1 MILCIGDSFTYGEEL
16 SDPLRQ
22 AWPNLL
28 ADTYYGV
35 DVLNLG
41 KSGASNDWIFTTA
54 IERTAWERYDVVIV
68 QWTDP
73 GRIDLSISGNDI
85 QGVNSSTQRLNKT
98 DKKWLDK
105 YYKEFYDDEYAW
117 RRTITQIIALQNY
130 FKSTKQPY
138 VMTSMNTIIEK
149 RSMFY
154 TVSGAIDTTTFLE
167 PLTQMSYGCEKGP
180 GGHPLVEG
188 HQAIA
193 DKMEKYL
200 NENFNMRTTGQW

>member
-16 SDPLRQ
+16 DDTRK

-28 ADTYYGV
+28 ADCFYGI

-54 IERTAWERYDVVIV
+54 MERTAWERFDVVIV

-73 GRIDLSISGNDI
+73 GRMDLKIDDSI
-85 QGVNSSTQRLNKT
+85 QGVNPITKRLNT
-98 DKKWLDK
+98 NDKKWLDK
-105 YYKEFYDDEYAW
+105 YYREFYDDEYAW
-117 RRTITQIIALQNY
+117 RRTLTQIIALQNHLRH
-130 FKSTKQPY
+130 TQQPFI
-138 VMTSMNTIIEK
+138 MTSMDTIIEK

-154 TVSGAIDTTTFLE
+154 TVCGAILTEHFLE
-167 PLTQMSYGCEKGP
+167 PLTAMAYGHPLGP
-180 GGHPLVEG
+180 GGHPLEEG

-193 DKMEKYL
+193 KRMENYL
-200 NENFNMRTTGQW
+200 NENFNLRATWGG

>member
-16 SDPLRQ
+16 ADPQRQ

-28 ADTYYGV
+28 ANTYYGV

-54 IERTAWERYDVVIV
+54 VERTAWERYSVVIV

-73 GRIDLSISGNDI
+73 GRIDLRIDDDI
-85 QGVNSSTQRLNKT
+85 QSVNPVTRRLNST

-105 YYKEFYDDEYAW
+105 YYREFYDDEYAW
-117 RRTITQIIALQNY
+117 RRSLTQIIALQNY
-130 FKSTKQPY
+130 FKRIEQPY
-138 VMTSMNTIIEK
+138 LFTSMDTIIEK

-154 TVSGAIDTTTFLE
+154 SVAGVIDTERFLE
-167 PLTQMSYGCEKGP
+167 PLTKMAYGHKLGP
-180 GGHPLVEG
+180 GGHPLEEG

-193 DKMEKYL
+193 KRMEKYL